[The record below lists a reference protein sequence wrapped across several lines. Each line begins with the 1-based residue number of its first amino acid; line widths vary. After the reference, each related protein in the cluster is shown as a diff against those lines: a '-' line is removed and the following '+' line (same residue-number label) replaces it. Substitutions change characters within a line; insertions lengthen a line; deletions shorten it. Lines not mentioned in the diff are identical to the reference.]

1 MVSYYPELSLITW
14 LLPLNSFLFFLVA
27 SYVISFHLLCLVR
40 LLFAKQFLH
49 TKSFC
54 FGWILHVCVQHFS
67 QRLGNLLCG
76 KWVVCRPLTKAL
88 CAVIDW
94 YLLVVV
100 YTLWQF
106 ADDVA
111 CMTLVMCRAL
121 ESEEVKQYS
130 TYCKSN
136 YFILMWGGDWGLDI
150 FGLVIYLQKP
160 VVDLVG
166 KSCDK
171 CT

>member
-1 MVSYYPELSLITW
+1 
-14 LLPLNSFLFFLVA
+14 
-27 SYVISFHLLCLVR
+27 
-40 LLFAKQFLH
+40 
-49 TKSFC
+49 
-54 FGWILHVCVQHFS
+54 
-67 QRLGNLLCG
+67 
-76 KWVVCRPLTKAL
+76 
-88 CAVIDW
+88 
-94 YLLVVV
+94 
-100 YTLWQF
+100 
-106 ADDVA
+106 
-111 CMTLVMCRAL
+111 MTLVMCRAL